1 MLVKMTLHLSVL
13 VLLASSLT
21 GCSWL
26 CDCPEPEVKTEYK
39 YILRP
44 IPTVKPKTEYMPYD
58 VYMVELKGEGFYVY
72 PLADGDIM
80 YGNWKAYSQWAETN
94 YKTLVK
100 IKDRNTTV
108 PPNKI
113 PK

>member
-26 CDCPEPEVKTEYK
+26 CGDCPEPEVKTEYR

-44 IPTVKPKTEYMPYD
+44 IPDVSAKPKFIAYD
-58 VYMVELKGEGFYVY
+58 VYMVDLKGEGFYVY

-80 YGNWKAYSQWAETN
+80 YTNWKAYKEWAETN
-94 YKTLVK
+94 YKTLLK
-100 IKDRNTTV
+100 IKDRNTT
-108 PPNKI
+108 I
-113 PK
+113 PKSEMP